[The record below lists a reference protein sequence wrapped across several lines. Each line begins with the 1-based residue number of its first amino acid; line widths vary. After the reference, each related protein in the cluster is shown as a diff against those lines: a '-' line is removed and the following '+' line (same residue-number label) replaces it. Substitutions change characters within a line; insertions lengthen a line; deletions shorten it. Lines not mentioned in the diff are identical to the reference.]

1 MDGSESDCVFCNI
14 VQGKAS
20 ADVVYEDEFV
30 VGFWDARPAR
40 PVHILIVPRTHI
52 PTLNDISEDDHILS
66 HIGQAAARI
75 AADFGVADSG
85 YRLLINVNREGG
97 QVIFHLHAHLM
108 AGRKRGSI

>member
-1 MDGSESDCVFCNI
+1 MDASQTDCIFCNI
-14 VQGKAS
+14 VQGKAP
-20 ADVVYEDEFV
+20 ADLVYEDEFV
-30 VGFWDARPAR
+30 VGFWDANPAR
-40 PVHILIVPRTHI
+40 SIHILIVPRTHI
-52 PTLNDISEDDHILS
+52 ATLNDIAEDDHILS

-108 AGRKRGSI
+108 AGRKKGFI

>member
-1 MDGSESDCVFCNI
+1 MDGSEADCIFCNI
-14 VQGKAS
+14 VQGNAS
-20 ADVVYEDEFV
+20 ADLVYEDEFV
-30 VGFWDARPAR
+30 VGFWDAHPAR
-40 PVHILIVPRTHI
+40 PIHILIVPRTHI
-52 PTLNDISEDDHILS
+52 ATLNDISKDDHILS
-66 HIGQAAARI
+66 HIGRAAARI